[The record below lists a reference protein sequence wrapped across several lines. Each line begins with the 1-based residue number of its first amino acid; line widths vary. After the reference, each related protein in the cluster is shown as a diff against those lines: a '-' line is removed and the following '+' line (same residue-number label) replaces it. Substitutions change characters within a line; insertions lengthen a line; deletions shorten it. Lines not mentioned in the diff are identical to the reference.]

1 MMQDMKDIS
10 PADKAAEKV
19 QKGKYAF
26 LFRFLIKT
34 AVFVLIVFLL
44 LTFVFKI
51 FRMSGNTMYPY
62 IQDGDLCIFYRLDD
76 LYLNDVVIYEDDD
89 GNECVGRVRATGG
102 QVISFNENGGYTVDG
117 YQPIEEN
124 PYETYAAG
132 ISKDETSDDTTSEA
146 ATADDE
152 STDETSDADTASE
165 VATADDADMTVG
177 ITYPLTLSGNEY
189 FILND
194 FRQLTTD
201 SREIGPIDR
210 SRIKGKLIF
219 VLRRRNF

>member
-132 ISKDETSDDTTSEA
+132 ISKDETSDDTASEA
-146 ATADDE
+146 
-152 STDETSDADTASE
+152 
-165 VATADDADMTVG
+165 ATADDADMTVG